1 MQVNVE
7 TTGTLGRRLT
17 ISLPAAK
24 VEEEINSRFQK
35 LSRQVKLPGFR
46 PGKVPKNIVEKKFG
60 GQVLQEVVG
69 DLIQSSYSEALGQE
83 ELIPAGGPNI
93 EPKNME
99 RGEDLEYVATFEV
112 FPEIEATT
120 IEGAKVERPVSEVS
134 SEDIDRTI
142 EVMRKQ
148 RTEWEQIE
156 EPAAEGTRVV
166 IDFVGSIDG
175 EPFENGEGKDFAV
188 EIGTGHVLKD
198 MENGLIGMSAGEENS
213 IEVAFPEDYPA
224 TQLAGKAAQFEISM
238 KEVGRA
244 HLPEI
249 DEKFAKSFGVAEG
262 GVEKFREEVK
272 QNMGRELED
281 RIQAHVRAQ
290 VMGELLERNPIE
302 LPSAMVESEIDQMVS
317 TQKAEV
323 ERQGMAFKD
332 EHIDQGALEKE
343 ARRRV
348 TLGLVI
354 REIVNEHSLQ
364 PDGQR
369 VRGKVEKMA
378 GSYEK
383 PAEFVQW
390 YMSDRNRAAQVE
402 ALVIEEQVIDALLE
416 KATVEVKEMDY
427 ETFMNPPAPDAAA
440 DNE

>member
-7 TTGTLGRRLT
+7 ATGTLGRRLT
-17 ISLPAAK
+17 ISLPAQK
-24 VEEEINSRFQK
+24 VEEEINARFQK
-35 LSRQVKLPGFR
+35 LSQQVKLPGFR
-46 PGKVPKNIVEKKFG
+46 PGKVPKNIVEQKFG
-60 GQVLQEVVG
+60 DQVLQEVVG

-83 ELIPAGGPNI
+83 ALTPAGGPNI

-99 RGEDLEYVATFEV
+99 RGRDLEYVATFEV
-112 FPEIEATT
+112 FPEIRETT
-120 IEGAKVERPVSEVS
+120 IEGARVEQPVSQVAP
-134 SEDIDRTI
+134 EDIDRTI
-142 EVMRKQ
+142 DVMRKQ
-148 RTEWEQIE
+148 RTEWEQVE
-156 EPAAEGTRVV
+156 EAAAEGSRVV

-188 EIGTGHVLKD
+188 EIGTGHILKD
-198 MENGLIGMSAGEENS
+198 MEAGLIGMSAGDENT

-224 TQLAGKAAQFEISM
+224 TELAGKRARFEVSM

-249 DEKFAKSFGVAEG
+249 DEKFAKSFGVTEG
-262 GVEKFREEVK
+262 GVEKFRQEVE
-272 QNMGRELED
+272 QNMSRELED

-290 VMGELLERNPIE
+290 VMGELLDRNPIE
-302 LPSAMVESEIDQMVS
+302 LPSTMVESEIDQMIS
-317 TQKAEV
+317 TQRGEI
-323 ERQGMAFKD
+323 ERQGMELKD
-332 EHIDQGALEKE
+332 EHIDRGALEKE

-354 REIVNEHSLQ
+354 REIVKERSLQ

-369 VRGKVEKMA
+369 IRGKVERMA

-390 YMSDRNRAAQVE
+390 YMSDRNRASQVE
-402 ALVIEEQVIDALLE
+402 ALVIEEQVIEALLE
-416 KATVEVKEMDY
+416 KATVEEREMDY
-427 ETFMNPPAPDAAA
+427 EAFMNPPSPQAAKDQA
-440 DNE
+440 